1 MNEDKFLYYTLGRW
15 KVKKGNEDRFIET
28 WTKLGGIFGMLP
40 DPPGIGTLIRSI
52 DDPVLFY
59 SFGPWPSL
67 ESIKYMRSDPAS
79 LAGIKEIMSL
89 CEEAAPGNY
98 KLVKEIKV

>member
-1 MNEDKFLYYTLGRW
+1 MEADRTVYYTLGRW
-15 KVKKGNEDRFIET
+15 KVKKGDEDKFIEA
-28 WTKLGGIFGMLP
+28 WTKLGGIFGRLP

-52 DDPVLFY
+52 DDPALFY

-67 ESIKYMRSDPAS
+67 ESINNMRSDPAS
-79 LAGIKEIMSL
+79 IAGIKEIMSL
-89 CEEAAPGNY
+89 CLEAAPGNY